1 MQFIKINSIKKI
13 QRTEQVYNFSVEK
26 YENYIANNVVAHNCY
41 VKEKESKF
49 GSEEIDFELWV
60 TILDNIFFADRNIRT
75 SQVTLAL
82 DTLNQ
87 DPFSDSY
94 FKMYKIA
101 AVYSAM
107 TRDIKQYKNNLN
119 LSIHLTVNDVKDLE
133 QYTKSEPFV
142 GLDLIS
148 VSNINSLDDIKR
160 IRERAPYAK
169 INWNVLASTLNKK
182 SEDQIRQIVQHVNQ
196 VYLLLPKAPLG
207 KEGHDFNSLWK
218 SMRKIPTLFPRDEKQ
233 ETDGDS
239 CVIPPLINK
248 FILDG
253 CIRDSNTF
261 KVEGTGC
268 SSNISRF
275 QIWPDG
281 RVTGCAYNSHEQ
293 YGKKANS
300 IEDILDNLNDA
311 RTRYE
316 FEKCTIPNYGL
327 IKLQKEK
334 IV

>member
-1 MQFIKINSIKKI
+1 MINLDSNIFECETLFLQPTWTCAKNC
-13 QRTEQVYNFSVEK
+13 TG
-26 YENYIANNVVAHNCY
+26 CY

-49 GSEEIDFELWV
+49 GSEEIDFDLWL
-60 TILDNIFFADRNIRT
+60 TILDNIFFSNRNIKT
-75 SQVTLAL
+75 TQVTLAL
-82 DTLNQ
+82 DTLGQN
-87 DPFSDSY
+87 PFSDSY

-107 TRDIKQYKNNLN
+107 ARDVKRYGYNPNLT
-119 LSIHLTVNDVKDLE
+119 IHLTVNDVKDLE
-133 QYTKSEPFV
+133 QYTKSELFE
-142 GLDLIS
+142 GLNLIS
-148 VSNINSLDDIKR
+148 VSNINSLEDIKR
-160 IRERAPYAK
+160 IRECAPYAK
-169 INWNVLASTLNKK
+169 INWNVLASTFNKK
-182 SEDQIRQIVQHVNQ
+182 SEDQIRQIVRHVNQ

-293 YGKKANS
+293 YGKKAES
-300 IEDILDNLNDA
+300 IEDILYNLVDA

-316 FEKCTIPNYGL
+316 FNRCTIPKYG
-327 IKLQKEK
+327 IFQITKDKRK
-334 IV
+334 IINE